1 MPDTQLDLSER
12 LAGVQKRLSQ
22 AIKNADREDDSVQLL
37 AVSKT
42 KPSTAIREIYQL
54 KQRHFGEN
62 YLNEALQKQA
72 DLADLD
78 ICWHFIG
85 PIQSNKTRA
94 LAENFDWVHSVDRL
108 KIARRLSEQR
118 PAELA
123 PLNICL
129 QINLDNEESKA
140 GITLDEL
147 DELIKEVKLLPKIKL
162 RGLMAI
168 PAKQSCFA
176 AQKTSLMRLS
186 SALLPYSEND
196 SDFDT
201 LSMGMSADLDAAVAA
216 GSTMVRIGTDI
227 FGARASTTGPAD
239 S

>member
-1 MPDTQLDLSER
+1 MPNTQLDLSER
-12 LAGVQKRLSQ
+12 LASVQKRISQ
-22 AIKNADREDDSVQLL
+22 STKSAGRPDGSVELL

-42 KPSTAIREIYQL
+42 KPAADIREVCNL
-54 KQRHFGEN
+54 GQRDFGEN

-72 DLADLD
+72 DLTDLD

-94 LAENFDWVHSVDRL
+94 LAEHFDWVHSVDRL

-129 QINLDNEESKA
+129 QINLDDEESKA
-140 GITLDEL
+140 GIALDEL
-147 DELIKEVKLLPKIKL
+147 DALIKGIKLLPKIKL

-168 PAKQSCFA
+168 PAKQNSFA
-176 AQKTSLMRLS
+176 AQKASLLRLS
-186 SALLPYSEND
+186 KALLPYSHND
-196 SDFDT
+196 RDFDT

-227 FGARASTTGPAD
+227 FGARSPTTETIKR
-239 S
+239 

>member
-12 LAGVQKRLSQ
+12 LASVQKRISQ
-22 AIKNADREDDSVQLL
+22 ATKNAGRKDSSVQLL
-37 AVSKT
+37 AASKT
-42 KPSTAIREIYQL
+42 KPAIDIRKVYGL
-54 KQRHFGEN
+54 GLRDFGEN

-72 DLADLD
+72 DLVDLD

-118 PAELA
+118 PVELA

-140 GITLDEL
+140 GIPLGEL
-147 DELIKEVKLLPKIKL
+147 DELIKEIQQLPKIKL

-168 PAKQSCFA
+168 PAKQNCFTT
-176 AQKTSLMRLS
+176 QKSSLMRLAA
-186 SALLPYSEND
+186 ALIPHSQNH
-196 SDFDT
+196 SDMDT

-227 FGARASTTGPAD
+227 FGPRAPTAKTIRN
-239 S
+239 